1 MLRYQKYAVLFSGAA
16 MLMIILLLFA
26 VKHNEWKQNTAFD
39 IMDAWH
45 YADGSPV
52 SMSGNI
58 NYNEKNEGSVF
69 YRFDSPHT
77 DSRSLCFRSHNI
89 FFDVLADGEITYS
102 FHPVLGSIYGN
113 RYGDII
119 HTVPI
124 PAGTTEIRIDIVS
137 LVDDRWD
144 GFYEMALE
152 DSSGYINALAKSNL
166 PAFCICAA
174 TFLIGVILFTA
185 GIFALRTNKD
195 MAESICLG
203 VIIILFT
210 VWCHSQIRILHIIS
224 PNPLLIRVMDYAA
237 MELIP
242 VPVWVYAASFTKSQK
257 SPVVHAGIALTLLNF
272 IISFTLTILNIAD
285 YNDFLV
291 FTHAL
296 IVLGI
301 ISISFLIFSAVKKKQ
316 IIIKNIRLIITAFL
330 AVAVCAFL
338 DIFRFYVLHSS
349 YTPLMSR
356 IGLFVFILMIS
367 VYEFRKLFD
376 MHVSSRQAELMK
388 KLAMEDPLT
397 GIGSRA
403 AFSALENSLREKK
416 DGKCIFI
423 HFDVNNLKKVND
435 NYGHAE
441 GDRFITAAAD
451 IINSSFGSS
460 GRCFRVGGDEFFAV
474 LDGENQMNDY
484 ENGIKKFTEEQDKF
498 NASGSSPVPLMIA
511 FGMAEYDL
519 SDGDPEKAEQIADSR
534 MYEKKKQMKAEN

>member
-26 VKHNEWKQNTAFD
+26 VRHDEWKQNTAFN
-39 IMDAWH
+39 IEDAWQ

-52 SMSGNI
+52 TMNGSI
-58 NYNEKNEGSVF
+58 NYNENKAGSVF
-69 YRFDSPHT
+69 YKFDSPHT
-77 DSRSLCFRSHNI
+77 DSRSLCFRSHNV
-89 FFDVLADGEITYS
+89 FFNVLADGEKTYS
-102 FHPVLGSIYGN
+102 FHPAIGGLYGN
-113 RYGDII
+113 CYGDII

-124 PAGTTEIRIDIVS
+124 PAGTTEIRLDVVS
-137 LVDDRWD
+137 LKDDRWD

-152 DSSGYINALAKSNL
+152 DSSGYINAMAKANL

-174 TFLIGVILFTA
+174 TFLIGVILFAA
-185 GIFALRTNKD
+185 GILVLRTNKD
-195 MAESICLG
+195 MVESICLG

-224 PNPLLIRVMDYAA
+224 PDPLLIRVMDYAA

-257 SPVVHAGIALTLLNF
+257 NPLVHAGIALTLLNF
-272 IISFTLTILNIAD
+272 AISFVLTCLNVAD
-285 YNDFLV
+285 YSDFLV
-291 FTHAL
+291 STHAL

-301 ISISFLIFSAVKKKQ
+301 IAVASLIYDAIRKKR
-316 IIIKNIRLIITAFL
+316 IVIKNIRYIITAFL
-330 AVAVCAFL
+330 AIAVCAFL

-356 IGLFVFILMIS
+356 IGLFVFILMVS
-367 VYEFRKLFD
+367 FYEFRKLID
-376 MHVSSRQAELMK
+376 MRVSSRQAELMK

-423 HFDVNNLKKVND
+423 HFDVNDLKKVND